1 MSNNHCPHCETEL
14 TWQDGLYHCPHCDIQ
29 FKKISYCPDC
39 KNVIEKLQ
47 ACGAVSYFCNHCNEL
62 KSKSR
67 VTHQF
72 TE

>member
-1 MSNNHCPHCETEL
+1 MSSNQCPHCHTDL
-14 TWQDGLYHCPHCDIQ
+14 NWQEGLYHCPQCNIQ
-29 FKKISYCPDC
+29 FKKVSYCPDC

-47 ACGAVSYFCNHCNEL
+47 ACGAVSYFCNHCKEL

-67 VTHQF
+67 VAHLF